1 MLMYFILSIFYKL
14 VIHQLSLTI
23 VVINKHQINRGWSKV
38 VSIFIFSVF
47 LYVELVLTAFGKCPA
62 LAGLQFVGYFLNT
75 FHVSG
80 WRFRILMRT
89 TDFLYFIPICM
100 QVAFHKTDCHF
111 GRIFMQFVFCLIFRN
126 HRIFAA

>member
-1 MLMYFILSIFYKL
+1 MGAGVKLSPFYIL
-14 VIHQLSLTI
+14 
-23 VVINKHQINRGWSKV
+23 R
-38 VSIFIFSVF
+38 F

-100 QVAFHKTDCHF
+100 QVAFHKTDCYF
-111 GRIFMQFVFCLIFRN
+111 GRIFMQFVFVSFSGITGSLLHELNNRVKDAPIRSINAILHTFVF
-126 HRIFAA
+126 ILLVIK